1 MPHFLKKVSG
11 LMSDIQCLQTHVLV
25 EAVVVLSDDGGEA
38 RNVGPLPHGV
48 YGHDEVHIDVMPLA
62 DLRECPLSEGLPRQ
76 ELYKD
81 TKVREV
87 RILF

>member
-1 MPHFLKKVSG
+1 MRTEITSK
-11 LMSDIQCLQTHVLV
+11 CLQTHFLV

-48 YGHDEVHIDVMPLA
+48 YGHDEVDIDVMPLA

-76 ELYKD
+76 ELSKD
-81 TKVREV
+81 TKVR
-87 RILF
+87 ILIYG